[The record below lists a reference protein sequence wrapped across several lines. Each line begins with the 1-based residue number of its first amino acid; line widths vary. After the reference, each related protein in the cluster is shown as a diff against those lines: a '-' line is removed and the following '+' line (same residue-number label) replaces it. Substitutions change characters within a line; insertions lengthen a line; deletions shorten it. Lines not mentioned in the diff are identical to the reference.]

1 MASSSI
7 KLLDDNN
14 NISPDFNETV
24 EIVLKGIHGEK
35 YYDVDEE
42 LQDTRTIATVKDE
55 EEKDNKKS
63 TKKQKVTIKDFIP
76 VLFFIIITVLLCIG
90 GYLFLN
96 QFDPTSILGG

>member
-63 TKKQKVTIKDFIP
+63 IKKQKVTIKDFIP
-76 VLFFIIITVLLCIG
+76 VLFFIIITILLCIG

>member
-1 MASSSI
+1 MASSNI

-42 LQDTRTIATVKDE
+42 LQDTRTIATIKDE
-55 EEKDNKKS
+55 EVKESKKQA
-63 TKKQKVTIKDFIP
+63 KKQKVTFKDFIP
-76 VLFFIIITVLLCIG
+76 VLFFIIITILLCIG
-90 GYLFLN
+90 GYIFLN
-96 QFDPTSILGG
+96 QFDPSTILGG

>member
-24 EIVLKGIHGEK
+24 EIVLKGIHGDK

-76 VLFFIIITVLLCIG
+76 VLFFIIITILLCIG
-90 GYLFLN
+90 GYIFLN
-96 QFDPTSILGG
+96 QFDPSSILGG

>member
-96 QFDPTSILGG
+96 QFDPSSILGG

>member
-63 TKKQKVTIKDFIP
+63 IKKQKVTIKDFIP

>member
-55 EEKDNKKS
+55 EEKDNKKN

-76 VLFFIIITVLLCIG
+76 VLFFIIITILLCIG

>member
-42 LQDTRTIATVKDE
+42 LQDTRTIATVKAE

-63 TKKQKVTIKDFIP
+63 IKKQKVTIKDFIP
-76 VLFFIIITVLLCIG
+76 VLFFIIVTILLCIG